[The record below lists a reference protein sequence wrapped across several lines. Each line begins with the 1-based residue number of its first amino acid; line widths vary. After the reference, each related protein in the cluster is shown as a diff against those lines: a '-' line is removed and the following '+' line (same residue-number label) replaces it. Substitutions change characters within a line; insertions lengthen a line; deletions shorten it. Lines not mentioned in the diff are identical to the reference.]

1 MTSLAGRVARRLRRP
16 ARRIAVQRAMRD
28 RGYERVFGI
37 GAARTGTSSLA
48 RAFVLLGFRHTS
60 WDADLWQLY
69 ERGDYEPIFRIAD
82 RFESFDD
89 GPWNGR
95 DFYRELD
102 RRYPRSKFVLTVREP
117 RSWLASHERHFSAEG
132 ARRIPERYLVADYAS
147 RRDEII
153 EQYLARNREVN
164 LYFNDRS
171 DDLLVLDVCGG
182 EGWEPLCS
190 FLGLDP
196 PRGPFPHLNAARRA
210 G

>member
-1 MTSLAGRVARRLRRP
+1 M
-16 ARRIAVQRAMRD
+16 
-28 RGYERVFGI
+28 
-37 GAARTGTSSLA
+37 
-48 RAFVLLGFRHTS
+48 
-60 WDADLWQLY
+60 
-69 ERGDYEPIFRIAD
+69 
-82 RFESFDD
+82 
-89 GPWNGR
+89 
-95 DFYRELD
+95 
-102 RRYPRSKFVLTVREP
+102 
-117 RSWLASHERHFSAEG
+117 
-132 ARRIPERYLVADYAS
+132 ADYAS